1 MRLRIAG
8 GDPVYPQ
15 IAETARIEG
24 VVRLDVRIL
33 PAGTVESATV
43 RAGQALLDQA
53 AIDAVR
59 QWRFSPLS
67 VDGQPVTVDTT
78 ISIPF
83 VLSGGPAAVSAIIAA
98 ADALFACESEARQGK
113 FAEAV
118 PFCQVAR
125 SGASQLPASVR
136 VGLLVDAEIGL
147 GRSLVGLGRSAEA
160 LPVLESARRSIALP
174 FLPAQRRHVQQ
185 ALMDAYASVGR
196 LPDAV
201 KACDQTEN
209 ALKNSVASQRSLGG
223 TAAAA
228 NLSSE
233 LKAVTLRC
241 AELLDKAGKPKDAAK
256 ARERAA
262 QIK

>member
-1 MRLRIAG
+1 MI
-8 GDPVYPQ
+8 
-15 IAETARIEG
+15 
-24 VVRLDVRIL
+24 
-33 PAGTVESATV
+33 
-43 RAGQALLDQA
+43 
-53 AIDAVR
+53 
-59 QWRFSPLS
+59 
-67 VDGQPVTVDTT
+67 VTV
-78 ISIPF
+78 
-83 VLSGGPAAVSAIIAA
+83 A
-98 ADALFACESEARQGK
+98 
-113 FAEAV
+113 
-118 PFCQVAR
+118 
-125 SGASQLPASVR
+125 
-136 VGLLVDAEIGL
+136 
-147 GRSLVGLGRSAEA
+147 RSLVGLGRSAEA

-209 ALKNSVASQRSLGG
+209 ALKNSVASQRSLGA

-228 NLSSE
+228 NLSE